1 MFCDPCVGSNPV
13 PGNFL
18 KGSLWVAMI
27 AALLRECR
35 GYPACCF
42 ICQPK
47 IPTATCDLW
56 TFHKDRLQ
64 LPIIAPETHCTVL
77 CLQVTA
83 HAVTQGTSLGF
94 AVSLSL
100 FLTNQIFHY
109 CFLNNN
115 TYLFFKF

>member
-1 MFCDPCVGSNPV
+1 MDFSQGLFAASN
-13 PGNFL
+13 NCARNTL
-18 KGSLWVAMI
+18 
-27 AALLRECR
+27 
-35 GYPACCF
+35 Y
-42 ICQPK
+42 
-47 IPTATCDLW
+47 
-56 TFHKDRLQ
+56 
-64 LPIIAPETHCTVL
+64 VL